1 MYAIIDVSGFQY
13 RVEPESVIRV
23 PKLET
28 KVGDEVLISKVLFLS
43 DGKDVKVGKPE
54 VKGAKV
60 TGVVLSHG
68 RADKVVVFKYKRR
81 KGYRKKTG
89 HRQDYTE
96 VKISGIKG

>member
-1 MYAIIDVSGFQY
+1 MYAIVEVAGFQY

-28 KVGDEVLISKVLFLS
+28 KVGEEVLLSNVMLLS
-43 DGKDVKVGKPE
+43 DGKDIKVGKPL
-54 VKGAKV
+54 VTGALV
-60 TGVVLSHG
+60 SGVVLSHG
-68 RADKVVVFKYKRR
+68 RADKIIVFKYKRR

-96 VKISGIKG
+96 VKVSAIRG

>member
-1 MYAIIDVSGFQY
+1 MYAIVEVGGFQY

-23 PKLET
+23 PRLET
-28 KVGDEVLISKVLFLS
+28 KVGEEVTLSNVMLLS
-43 DGKDVKVGKPE
+43 DGKEVKIGKPL
-54 VKGAKV
+54 VKGARV
-60 TGVVLSHG
+60 SGVVLSHG

-96 VKISGIKG
+96 VKVSDIKG

>member
-1 MYAIIDVSGFQY
+1 MYAIVEVGGFQY

-23 PKLET
+23 PRLET
-28 KVGDEVLISKVLFLS
+28 KVGEEVLLSNVMLLS
-43 DGKDVKVGKPE
+43 DGKDIKVGKPLVE
-54 VKGAKV
+54 GARV
-60 TGVVLSHG
+60 SGVVLSHG

-96 VKISGIKG
+96 VKVSAINV